1 MMLHLLVW
9 FLSFTKAESGRIG
22 KLSKHS
28 TNVSHP
34 TEYLN
39 LNGIASIFSPRM
51 DFDQWKPLT
60 GRGDPLR
67 NDPTYDY
74 EPPVLERVHYWADE
88 IHSQREKYPD
98 KKSEVLVLGVS
109 SRKPSAASR
118 PVAPI
123 RRLPSLPIF
132 PSKYEDFSYKF
143 SDHYPMTILVPPP
156 PPPPSHQ
163 HSHFVE
169 DKLLLHTTPS
179 KLLDTTVVFKDTTTK
194 PEILSSFAIQE
205 SNLIYQSST
214 TEQNWFNNYN
224 KTTNLPNNTVSS
236 DYAGWGPTTPFDDIN
251 EAHNIISDTDNYNY
265 DITKQPLSYY
275 KPVLSEAPPPP
286 PQASSHFIELPLF
299 LPTVLPPTLLTASNT
314 DTTWQATETTA
325 DMSTEA
331 ISRYIETTTEKV
343 NNLPS
348 QPTQE
353 SLSQIKPNVIDMLG
367 PMISMPMVTDPNRP
381 EDNLYAHASD
391 SIHIYKS
398 PPTEDSVNLEVMQTM
413 QPPPPIKLP
422 ESSTPPSR
430 KQFQFNPH
438 ILNNLLNE
446 KPITH
451 THDPYLHMRF
461 TTPIPTTLKMSQDN
475 KSTTEAPS
483 IPSYLI
489 IQGHSKVKTYGSKPK
504 PDNSVTQQEVSN
516 PNETNEVKHLHPL
529 KDKDTKKSEKNRV
542 NRVSRA
548 QNLKSLI
555 DIGFGSI
562 EIQETD
568 LGIKYDVSDGSEVPV
583 EIYKK
588 GIIIDSDENNYS
600 NRKQEEKRNKRETKI
615 LNGMFKNRTNK
626 YIRNKINSSQ
636 TASNNNKGFSFFD
649 NMYGD

>member
-1 MMLHLLVW
+1 MYNCIIDINYCN
-9 FLSFTKAESGRIG
+9 FYFPD
-22 KLSKHS
+22 
-28 TNVSHP
+28 P
-34 TEYLN
+34 TENLN
-39 LNGIASIFSPRM
+39 LNGIASILSPRM

-74 EPPVLERVHYWADE
+74 EPPVLERVHYWADD
-88 IHSQREKYPD
+88 IHSQREKYPE

-118 PVAPI
+118 PVAPV
-123 RRLPSLPIF
+123 RRLPPPPKF

-156 PPPPSHQ
+156 PPPHTYQ
-163 HSHFVE
+163 HAHFVE
-169 DKLLLHTTPS
+169 DNLLLHTKPP
-179 KLLDTTVVFKDTTTK
+179 KQHDTTVIFKDTTTA
-194 PEILSSFAIQE
+194 PETLSSFDIQE

-214 TEQNWFNNYN
+214 TKQNWYNNYN

-251 EAHNIISDTDNYNY
+251 EAHNIISYTDNYSN

-286 PQASSHFIELPLF
+286 QASSHFIALPTF
-299 LPTVLPPTLLTASNT
+299 LPTVLPPTLLTVGNT
-314 DTTWQATETTA
+314 QSSLQPTETTPE
-325 DMSTEA
+325 MSTDA
-331 ISRYIETTTEKV
+331 ITSYIETATEKV
-343 NNLPS
+343 NDGLS
-348 QPTQE
+348 QTTEE
-353 SLSQIKPNVIDMLG
+353 SLPKIKPNIIDMLG
-367 PMISMPMVTDPNRP
+367 SMVSMPMVTDPNRP

-398 PPTEDSVNLEVMQTM
+398 PPAEDSVNLEVMQTM
-413 QPPPPIKLP
+413 QPPPPVKSP
-422 ESSTPPSR
+422 ESSTAPPR
-430 KQFQFNPH
+430 QQFQFHPH
-438 ILNNLLNE
+438 ILNNLLSE
-446 KPITH
+446 RPITH

-461 TTPIPTTLKMSQDN
+461 TTPISTTLKMSQN
-475 KSTTEAPS
+475 IKTTTESPS

-504 PDNSVTQQEVSN
+504 PDNTDSQNEISN

-529 KDKDTKKSEKNRV
+529 KDKDTKKSDKNKIK
-542 NRVSRA
+542 RVSRA

-555 DIGFGSI
+555 DIGLGSI

-600 NRKQEEKRNKRETKI
+600 NKIQEEKRSKR
-615 LNGMFKNRTNK
+615 
-626 YIRNKINSSQ
+626 
-636 TASNNNKGFSFFD
+636 
-649 NMYGD
+649 